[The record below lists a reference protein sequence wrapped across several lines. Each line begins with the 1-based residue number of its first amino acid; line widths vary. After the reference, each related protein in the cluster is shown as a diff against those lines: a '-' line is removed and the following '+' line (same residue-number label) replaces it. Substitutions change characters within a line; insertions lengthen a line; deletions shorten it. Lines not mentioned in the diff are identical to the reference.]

1 MKNVNEKLAGELLD
15 AIEKATAACNV
26 LAITTGDQDFSLLSI
41 MLKAAVAA
49 KAKGDIDELMQL
61 VAGFIDKKIMAG
73 RDALVDVIDDP
84 RFTPSLN

>member
-15 AIEKATAACNV
+15 AIEKATDACNA

-49 KAKGDIDELMQL
+49 KAKGDIEELMQL
-61 VAGFIDKKIMAG
+61 VAGFIDKRLMAG
-73 RDALVDVIDDP
+73 RDAVLDVIDDP
-84 RFTPSLN
+84 RFTPSRN

>member
-15 AIEKATAACNV
+15 AIEKATEACNV

>member
-15 AIEKATAACNV
+15 AIEKATAACNT
-26 LAITTGDQDFSLLSI
+26 LAITTGDQEFSLLAI
-41 MLKAAVAA
+41 MLKAAVAS